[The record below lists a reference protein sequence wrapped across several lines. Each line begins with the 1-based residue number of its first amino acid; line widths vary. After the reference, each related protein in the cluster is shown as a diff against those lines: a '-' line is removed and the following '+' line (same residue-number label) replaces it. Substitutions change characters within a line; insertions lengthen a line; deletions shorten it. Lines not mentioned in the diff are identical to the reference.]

1 MSMDEKS
8 ERGLKMGNVVV
19 TTEAMSVEGKSSFP
33 VDTSFWEDLWDQYTN
48 EFEEVVI
55 HCWMEELDILEELNS
70 RAVSVQTEGLMKV
83 FTINLTDENRLYF
96 RNYSVDPKGGLKW
109 FTMFFQQDGVEQ
121 MEVGH
126 YGSEIILYKVNKEEA
141 EKFVE
146 IFPKI
151 ADSEYHATNG
161 D

>member
-1 MSMDEKS
+1 MDEKS
-8 ERGLKMGNVVV
+8 ERGLRMGNVIV

-33 VDTSFWEDLWDQYTN
+33 IDTSFWEDLWDQYTN

-55 HCWMEELDILEELNS
+55 HCWTEELDVFEELNA

-83 FTINLTDENRLYF
+83 ITVNLTDENRLFF

-109 FTMFFQQDGVEQ
+109 FTMFFQMDGAEH
-121 MEVGH
+121 MEIGH
-126 YGSEIILYKVNKEEA
+126 YGSEIILYNVDEEEA
-141 EKFVE
+141 AKFVE

-151 ADSEYHATNG
+151 TDSEYHETNG